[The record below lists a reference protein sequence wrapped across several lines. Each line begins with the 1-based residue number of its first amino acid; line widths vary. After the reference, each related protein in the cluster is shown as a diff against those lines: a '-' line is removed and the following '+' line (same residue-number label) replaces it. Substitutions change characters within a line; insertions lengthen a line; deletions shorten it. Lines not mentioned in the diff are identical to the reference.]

1 MDAKPV
7 VFEDFADRVGE
18 TFTVLGLG
26 EIAPV
31 LTLTTADLLPIHP
44 GGPAMRPPFSLIF
57 DGPSDLLLLQR
68 TYDIENAGGGQVT
81 VFMVPVGRTAE
92 AITYQVIFN

>member
-1 MDAKPV
+1 
-7 VFEDFADRVGE
+7 
-18 TFTVLGLG
+18 
-26 EIAPV
+26 
-31 LTLTTADLLPIHP
+31 
-44 GGPAMRPPFSLIF
+44 MRPPFSLIF